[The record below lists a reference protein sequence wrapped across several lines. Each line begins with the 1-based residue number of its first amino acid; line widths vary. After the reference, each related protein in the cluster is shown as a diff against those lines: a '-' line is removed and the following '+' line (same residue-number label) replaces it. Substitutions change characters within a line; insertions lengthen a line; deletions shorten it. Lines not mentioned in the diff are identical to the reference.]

1 MAGEQSAKD
10 SDATTRL
17 AELPD
22 ATEPR
27 GTPNESTVGMV
38 SSPTVPPPGT
48 DGADVGLLVPGET
61 LLGRF
66 TVVRFIA
73 GGGMGAVY
81 EAMDS
86 VLRTPVALKLIRRR
100 IAQDGTAMQ
109 RFRREVLLARQV
121 GHPNVCRVYELYE
134 AKTST
139 GEPIQFLTM
148 ELLLGETLSRKLGRG
163 GRLST
168 LEALPLVRQMCAGL
182 AAAHAEGVVHRDFKS
197 SNVMLV
203 PKSEASGGPS
213 TEATRVAIT
222 DFGVARALTA
232 AGGEERLT
240 GEAGVLGTP
249 EYMAPEQVT
258 GGEVTPATDI
268 YALGVVLYEMVTG
281 KLPFTGDTPLVAAAR
296 RLNEEPPR
304 PELESPGL
312 ETRWSNTIVRCL
324 AREPKKRFANPVEV
338 SEALGGQPGRKWR
351 PLPAA
356 VLALAAL
363 LLGALAAT
371 LTVPRLQAWRARRS
385 VAVAAPRPV
394 AAILGFANNLP
405 LKSLAWLPTAI
416 EEMLH
421 QELSAAET
429 SLRVLPTNRVADA
442 RQSLDVTAESLS
454 DQKARTRLQGLL
466 VANRLLHGRLVP
478 AVPGSDGVQLQLHLL
493 DGPTGTELAVLSESL
508 GPGAARLPETIAQ
521 LGARVRE
528 VLHASLT
535 PEEEAALTASRVKQL
550 EAAQAYAEGV
560 TSIRTFDYSKART
573 FLTAALALDSSLVGA
588 QRRLGESWQLQGYQK
603 EAREVVERLASN
615 KQLLTP
621 GQAAEFTA
629 RARLMGPDSRN
640 VSELRMALFNARPD
654 DEDFGIEVAADG
666 NPSIALAVVKRLR
679 QLPHPLSDDLR
690 LDLAEARAIST
701 TDPAR
706 AHAMLDRVESR
717 ANELGARY
725 EQGQVLLRRGGFLNR
740 AGRGVEAVVA
750 LRKAFRLFSET
761 GNLRWAA
768 GAGFQFAYVSSEV
781 APIRE
786 ALATTDEVTA
796 LYRRLG
802 HRAGLTGLLPVAS
815 ELAQWA
821 GDAELAKKRLDE
833 AYSEAELLGDDRG
846 DMNFSMRIK
855 LLRADAEGK
864 EAWSTLQQW
873 KKETGTITWL
883 TLPYEAMLLWDQDRL
898 AEAVVTQKRGVLA
911 AEQEG
916 SRQYSTGNQLKVCR
930 WECDQGHIAE
940 GLACLE
946 SLPSNSGTGLWHV
959 AARGEAE
966 TQCKYLAKD
975 FPGAE
980 AAARAV
986 LSGLAR
992 DPGYWFARVPTEIA
1006 LGRAMAANGKAARAV
1021 ADLKARLAEIESR
1034 RGYTALAFEA
1044 RLALGEAELMSGI
1057 AAGRARLARLE
1068 QDAKQRESFR
1078 IARLAREALDR
1089 KPVAPAARQ
1098 R

>member
-10 SDATTRL
+10 SDATTRR

-27 GTPNESTVGMV
+27 GTPNESTMGMV
-38 SSPTVPPPGT
+38 SSPTLAPPGT
-48 DGADVGLLVPGET
+48 DEADVGLLSPGET

-134 AKTST
+134 AKTAA
-139 GEPIQFLTM
+139 GEAIQFLTM
-148 ELLLGETLSRKLGRG
+148 ELLLGETLSRKLAREGRM
-163 GRLST
+163 SAAQ
-168 LEALPLVRQMCAGL
+168 ALPLARQMCAGL

-203 PKSEASGGPS
+203 QRSEAPGGGS
-213 TEATRVAIT
+213 TETTRVAIT

-312 ETRWSNTIVRCL
+312 DARWSNTIVRCL
-324 AREPKKRFANPVEV
+324 AREPKKRFANAVEV
-338 SEALGGQPGRKWR
+338 WEALGGQAVRKRR
-351 PLPAA
+351 PLTAA

-363 LLGALAAT
+363 LVGALAAT
-371 LTVPRLQAWRARRS
+371 LTVPRLQAWRARSS
-385 VAVAAPRPV
+385 VAVTAPRPV
-394 AAILGFANNLP
+394 AAILGFANKLP
-405 LKSLAWLPTAI
+405 AKSLTWLPTAI

-442 RQSLDVTAESLS
+442 RHSLDVMAENLS
-454 DQKARTRLQGLL
+454 DQQARSRLQSLL
-466 VANRLLHGRLVP
+466 VANRLLYGVLVP
-478 AVPGSDGVQLQLHLL
+478 AEPRSDGVQLQLHLL
-493 DGPTGTELAVLSESL
+493 DGPTGNELTVFSESL
-508 GPGAARLPETIAQ
+508 GPGAARLPGAIVQ

-535 PEEEAALTASRVKQL
+535 PAEEGALSASRVKHL

-560 TSIRTFDYSKART
+560 VSVRTFDYSKART
-573 FLTAALALDSSLVGA
+573 FLSAALAIDSSLVAA
-588 QRRLGESWQLQGYQK
+588 QRRLWESWGFQGYQK
-603 EAREVVERLASN
+603 EAKEVMERLASN

-621 GQAAEFTA
+621 GQAAEFAA
-629 RARLMGPDSRN
+629 RALLMGPDIRKA
-640 VSELRMALFNARPD
+640 SEVRMALFNARPD
-654 DEDFGIEVAADG
+654 DEEFGIEVANDG

-679 QLPHPLSDDLR
+679 QLPHPLPDDLR
-690 LDLAEARAIST
+690 LDLAEARATFT

-706 AHAMLDRVESR
+706 AHALLDRVESR
-717 ANELGARY
+717 ARELEARY

-740 AGRGVEAVVA
+740 AGRGVEAVVP

-768 GAGFQFAYVSSEV
+768 TAGFQFAYVSSEV
-781 APIRE
+781 SPIRE

-802 HRAGLTGLLPVAS
+802 HRAGLTGLLPVSS
-815 ELAQWA
+815 ELSQWA

-833 AYSEAELLGDDRG
+833 AYSEAELLGEERG
-846 DMNFSMRIK
+846 DMYFSMKVK
-855 LLRADAEGK
+855 LLRADADGR

-873 KKETGTITWL
+873 KKETGTTTWL
-883 TLPYEAMLLWDQDRL
+883 ILPYEAQLLWDQDRL
-898 AEAVVTQKRGVLA
+898 AEALVTQKRSVLA

-916 SRQYSTGNQLKVCR
+916 STQYATGNQLRACW
-930 WECDQGHIAE
+930 WECDQGRVAE

-946 SLPSNSGTGLWHV
+946 SLPSISSAGLWHV
-959 AARGEAE
+959 GARGEAE
-966 TQCKYLAKD
+966 THCKYLARD
-975 FPGAE
+975 YPGAE
-980 AAARAV
+980 AAARAA

-992 DPGYWFARVPTEIA
+992 DPGFWFARVPNEIA
-1006 LGRAMAANGKAARAV
+1006 LGRAMAANGKAARAI

-1034 RGYTALAFEA
+1034 PGYRALAFEA
-1044 RLALGEAELMSGI
+1044 TLALGEAELTSGI

-1068 QDAKQRESFR
+1068 QDAKQREFFR

-1089 KPVAPAARQ
+1089 KPVVSPTRQ